1 MISGCALKPPASEV
15 SNPLPPIATQPLLH
29 PTKTHFLEPP
39 PPAVVV
45 PTTPSHLIHRRATP
59 SGTISTDKLSHTLLC
74 VSLHSQCQR
83 VLSQTDEIREIMII
97 RHFSWET
104 VAALQWEL
112 YIYSW
117 GSLSPRE
124 SVFSLLYLYLSPF
137 LSFLNNSILVEFVS
151 DVESAAATGSRP
163 SSHYSQAALNP
174 QTYRCKIS

>member
-1 MISGCALKPPASEV
+1 MISNRLQVKSVTLSPL
-15 SNPLPPIATQPLLH
+15 LPPSRCYIRQKPISSS
-29 PTKTHFLEPP
+29 PP
-39 PPAVVV
+39 PTSSGPQL

-83 VLSQTDEIREIMII
+83 VLSQTDEIRETMII

-104 VAALQWEL
+104 VAALVGVVHIQLGEFV
-112 YIYSW
+112 SQ
-117 GSLSPRE
+117 R

-174 QTYRCKIS
+174 QSCRCKIS

>member
-1 MISGCALKPPASEV
+1 MISNRLQVKSVTLSPLLPPSRCYIRQKPIS
-15 SNPLPPIATQPLLH
+15 SSWPLPA
-29 PTKTHFLEPP
+29 
-39 PPAVVV
+39 VV

-74 VSLHSQCQR
+74 VSLHTQCQR

-97 RHFSWET
+97 RHLLLFLGNCCCTGGSCTCT
-104 VAALQWEL
+104 VGGVCLPKNL
-112 YIYSW
+112 CFPSSTI
-117 GSLSPRE
+117 
-124 SVFSLLYLYLSPF
+124 YLSPF

-174 QTYRCKIS
+174 QSCRCKIS